1 MSVKY
6 DVVRD
11 VTHEPCGGP
20 DTRHHHKICDTL
32 LDGPSFGELNA
43 WNASSFR
50 IAILSITDNPTGDA
64 GPRTV
69 ALVDRVL
76 RSTHRFSGLRQIFPD
91 GESIHATWQRWISD
105 PSSIDIILI
114 IDESPDDPEYIP
126 SSLTCA
132 FTDTANAAFAEL
144 IHDKALGLIGI
155 VDLRAALRLAR

>member
-1 MSVKY
+1 VSVKY
-6 DVVRD
+6 DLVRD
-11 VTHEPCGGP
+11 LTHAPYGAP
-20 DTRHHHKICDTL
+20 DARHHYKICDTL
-32 LDGPSFGELNA
+32 LDGPRLGELNG

-50 IAILSITDNPTGDA
+50 IAILSITDNPARDA

-76 RSTHRFSGLRQIFPD
+76 RSTHRFSGLRQILPD
-91 GESIHATWQRWISD
+91 GESIHGTWQRWIDD

-114 IDESPDDPEYIP
+114 IDESADDAEYMP
-126 SSLTCA
+126 PSLTCA
-132 FTDTANAAFAEL
+132 FTDTANAAFAEM